1 MAKRRKH
8 KVMKHKR
15 ASRAKYATVRHQKEN
30 VGAYT
35 RYEPVHHDGYARPK
49 KAKRKMRR
57 VA

>member
-1 MAKRRKH
+1 MAKRRK
-8 KVMKHKR
+8 VMKRKR
-15 ASRAKYATVRHQKEN
+15 TSTAKWKNVRRQREN

-49 KAKRKMRR
+49 KAKKKMRR